1 MLQQGHVLGPGS
13 HVAGVKVTRVT
24 LVMCWVT
31 RVTVVTGS
39 RGESCLMVRRSVE
52 MMKGAANTAH
62 SDTWTRDV

>member
-24 LVMCWVT
+24 LVTWS
-31 RVTVVTGS
+31 RV
-39 RGESCLMVRRSVE
+39 SCLMVRRSVE